1 MRDPVR
7 SAGSARRRAL
17 LAAAAPEASTTSE
30 LVTRGV
36 VARVAEARRQE
47 TAEAPGVAAPRRE
60 RRSRPSRAR
69 GPVRSRF
76 LGTRSGAPPRGGRT
90 RRDNFIARVLAGE
103 DPESIARRYGIKR
116 RKARETVRLW
126 LRRFASKGRP
136 ESALLLVIATAATA
150 ARKETP

>member
-1 MRDPVR
+1 MRDPVV
-7 SAGSARRRAL
+7 SAGLARRPPRQR
-17 LAAAAPEASTTSE
+17 PHKGDE

-36 VARVAEARRQE
+36 APRVAEARRQE

-76 LGTRSGAPPRGGRT
+76 LGGTTGRRPRGGRT
-90 RRDNFIARVLAGE
+90 RRENFITQVLAGA
-103 DPESIARRYGIKR
+103 DPELIAPRYGIAR
-116 RKARETVRLW
+116 AKARKTLLDW
-126 LRRFASKGRP
+126 LRNFSLKGRP